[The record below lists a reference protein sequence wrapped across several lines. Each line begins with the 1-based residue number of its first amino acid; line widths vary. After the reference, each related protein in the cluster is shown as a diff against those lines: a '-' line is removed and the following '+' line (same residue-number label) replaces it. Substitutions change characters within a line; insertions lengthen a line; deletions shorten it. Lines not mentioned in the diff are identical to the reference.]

1 MHNRLHARGTPFSAL
16 RHLHYMSCQKYVPIL
31 LCPLGKSALSF
42 QERADLPSEYW
53 DLVHHGIG
61 TYF

>member
-1 MHNRLHARGTPFSAL
+1 MIFSVESDSIFKFNSAF
-16 RHLHYMSCQKYVPIL
+16 YSYCQKYVPIL